1 MSKITIVWVMYANFD
16 RPFTFDRVVR
26 LIISTFLIFLGI
38 YVIYVLRS
46 VLLPFLLAWLIA
58 YILNPIV
65 RIVQSKI
72 GIKNRILAV
81 TFTLLIVGGVIAG
94 IIALLIPLIEDE
106 IDQINQLV
114 FNYQNQLRSLNI
126 NINGVPVKI
135 QDFILNNI
143 DFNKLRSS
151 LTKESA
157 TETVQYLIPTITG
170 VVSRTISL
178 ILSIAIVFIVM
189 LYLIFILID
198 YDKINELWR
207 NLIPHRYRPLVNKVV
222 LDVEKSMN
230 TYFRNQF
237 FICLILSVLYAT
249 GFQLIGLPLAI
260 ILGIFV
266 GLLHMI
272 PYFQVVSFIPA
283 LLLCWLKASQADTSF
298 WAMLGLVALVYVVVQ
313 IVLELF
319 LTPRIMGR
327 AMGLNPAIILLS
339 LSVWGYLLGFVGMI
353 IAIPLTTLL
362 LSYYQAFINS
372 DDDGNGQYVIKTE
385 IKVEEDIKI
394 TDAD

>member
-1 MSKITIVWVMYANFD
+1 MYANFD